1 MRTYHIWENK
11 PFTFLQMWKEGSGQ
25 VLQALE
31 MVKLESITFN
41 QEVFGN
47 ILEEKKRLKIGLK
60 VFKDLRKGSILQ
72 D

>member
-1 MRTYHIWENK
+1 
-11 PFTFLQMWKEGSGQ
+11 MWKEGSGQ